1 MYKKPFGVF
10 IYLLLPFAITACGGG
25 SSSGGN
31 NSDTDNPAPIDSS
44 SKTETE
50 TETETETDPEI
61 PDIDSDGDGILDSQ
75 DADPADSEV
84 TGIVI
89 IRRDKA
95 GVTGSG
101 GTETRF
107 YKYNASEQ
115 LNYLKK
121 STTDADSDGIADH
134 FYTYNSYRQVV
145 THQIDSN
152 EDGTVEQT
160 YTNTYENSRI
170 LEKTAEGTP
179 DVFTETYI
187 YSENSAL
194 LLQTDKDTGSD
205 ESIDF
210 SDIYT
215 YIDDNPNKP
224 DLIRINVDISDD
236 AEKSIQYSYTPEGQL
251 TSISHDEAEDGSVEG
266 TVTYTYYVSGQVET
280 TEVEGI
286 VEDDQETTVTR
297 LFTYSESG
305 LLQSVEYDNDLN
317 GSWDVK
323 DTYFY
328 ASDLLARIETD
339 TNNDGNA
346 DAIKSYTYQNN
357 RLSVISEDTD
367 ADGNAEITT
376 TYNYDSGQRLTSV
389 VVDHLTDNTQDETVV
404 FTYQG
409 YLDNFT
415 VFFEL

>member
-1 MYKKPFGVF
+1 M
-10 IYLLLPFAITACGGG
+10 
-25 SSSGGN
+25 
-31 NSDTDNPAPIDSS
+31 
-44 SKTETE
+44 
-50 TETETETDPEI
+50 
-61 PDIDSDGDGILDSQ
+61 
-75 DADPADSEV
+75 
-84 TGIVI
+84 
-89 IRRDKA
+89 
-95 GVTGSG
+95 
-101 GTETRF
+101 
-107 YKYNASEQ
+107 
-115 LNYLKK
+115 
-121 STTDADSDGIADH
+121 
-134 FYTYNSYRQVV
+134 
-145 THQIDSN
+145 
-152 EDGTVEQT
+152 
-160 YTNTYENSRI
+160 
-170 LEKTAEGTP
+170 
-179 DVFTETYI
+179 
-187 YSENSAL
+187 
-194 LLQTDKDTGSD
+194 
-205 ESIDF
+205 
-210 SDIYT
+210 
-215 YIDDNPNKP
+215 
-224 DLIRINVDISDD
+224 
-236 AEKSIQYSYTPEGQL
+236 